1 MTYTFKGGSHVTE
14 YKNTQN
20 SPIQKME
27 APAEISIP
35 MSQHIGAHCKPTVK
49 VGDRVL
55 RGQVIGEVSGGLGC
69 PVHSSVSGTVKAIT
83 SYNNAQAQP
92 VQTVVIEN
100 DGQYELSPD
109 IKPCEKKLT
118 ETTSEEIIEAVRKAG
133 ISGMGGATFPTY
145 AKIQSAIGKVDNLI
159 INCAECEPFI
169 TANHRLML
177 ERPAEII
184 NGTKILLKAFGLRE
198 ADIALE
204 DNKLDAVDKL
214 EEKIGSSKMI
224 NVRIMRTKYPQGDE
238 RQLVYALTGKEIP
251 QGKLPADVGC
261 VIFNAETCAAVY
273 RAFAYGMPLIERIVT
288 VAGDCVV
295 TPKNVLV
302 PIGTSYKDL
311 IAFCGGMKKEPKK
324 IISGGPMMGLAQWDI
339 NSPVIKGTSALL
351 VFSEAMCPEEKGDYA
366 CIRCGRCVKN
376 CPIHLMPNYLAQFA
390 QRGRNEDAEKYDV
403 MSCVECG
410 TCTYNC
416 PGHVPIVQYIRVAKG
431 ALRAKKAAQSAKA
444 AANMPDL
451 QKK

>member
-1 MTYTFKGGSHVTE
+1 
-14 YKNTQN
+14 
-20 SPIQKME
+20 ME